1 MRCCSCGVDIPPTFT
16 AVLQRNECP
25 ACSGPIMDDT
35 ARQLMSDLA
44 EAMERMPNDPKGLA
58 GWLLSNYR
66 LRKIGDGEPV
76 GQFYHEGA
84 RRQQPA
90 GQPGN
95 DIDTSN
101 LRQAQSPVDQFLSRT
116 DSYNKVKETRALI
129 EAAKGGKDK
138 RMAAL
143 AAGIQHAQAT
153 DEYGLVG
160 QQDVEIDD
168 PQADNEDMEAYQ
180 QMMRGGGNPFVQANV
195 NPMAMVP
202 MGEGGHAD
210 IGEEDPMESPLLPHE
225 KQMASTPQGQ
235 KVMLENRLKRA
246 KAQAA
251 LRGGGDGAFSRS
263 S

>member
-1 MRCCSCGVDIPPTFT
+1 
-16 AVLQRNECP
+16 
-25 ACSGPIMDDT
+25 MDDT

-76 GQFYHEGA
+76 GQFYHDGA
-84 RRQQPA
+84 RRQQVA

-95 DIDTSN
+95 DIDTSH
-101 LRQAQSPVDQFLSRT
+101 LKQAQSPVDQFLSRT
-116 DSYNKVKETRALI
+116 DSYNKIKETRALI

-143 AAGIQHAQAT
+143 AAGIQHAQIT
-153 DEYGLVG
+153 DDYGLVDR
-160 QQDVEIDD
+160 QEVEVDD
-168 PQADNEDMEAYQ
+168 PQADNEDIEVYQ
-180 QMMRGGGNPFVQANV
+180 QMMQGGGNPFVQT

-202 MGEGGHAD
+202 MGDGGRSTV
-210 IGEEDPMESPLLPHE
+210 GEEDPMEAPLLPHE
-225 KQMASTPQGQ
+225 RQMASTPQGQ

-246 KAQAA
+246 KAQSA
-251 LRGGGDGAFSRS
+251 LRGSGGGVFSRS

>member
-1 MRCCSCGVDIPPTFT
+1 MRCSSCGVDIPPTFT

-25 ACSGPIMDDT
+25 ACNGPIMDET
-35 ARQLMSDLA
+35 AQQLMVDLA

-84 RRQQPA
+84 RQAP
-90 GQPGN
+90 GQRPGN
-95 DIDTSN
+95 DIDTSH
-101 LRQAQSPVDQFLSRT
+101 LKTAQSPVDQFLSRT
-116 DSYNKVKETRALI
+116 DSYSKVKETRALI

-143 AAGIQHAQAT
+143 AASVQHAQQS
-153 DEYGLVG
+153 DDYGLEATG
-160 QQDVEIDD
+160 DVEIED
-168 PQADNEDMEAYQ
+168 PRLDNEDMETYQ
-180 QMMRGGGNPFVQANV
+180 QMMQAGGNPFVQPNT
-195 NPMAMVP
+195 MAMVP
-202 MGEGGHAD
+202 VGEGGQSTV
-210 IGEEDPMESPLLPHE
+210 GEEDPMDSPLLPHE
-225 KQMASTPQGQ
+225 KQMSSTPQGH

-251 LRGGGDGAFSRS
+251 LHGGGEGAFSRS